1 MPNAPA
7 PHANPPVAAPIVNGI
22 INAHSSR
29 FQEKARSIMLFV
41 IRPGSRVST
50 PTITIATAAYRHT
63 AITPPARSLNP
74 ATSHAGSG
82 NRLISESSANTIP
95 DITASLITS
104 LHGPETRIRASTTR
118 RHGPRPITGRKE
130 REGPTPGE
138 GRGAVKESGPPAY
151 GNKEKKNHAP
161 AGPGTP

>member
-7 PHANPPVAAPIVNGI
+7 PHANPLVAAPIVNGI

-29 FQEKARSIMLFV
+29 FHENARSIMLFV

-104 LHGPETRIRASTTR
+104 LHGPKARARASTTR
-118 RHGPRPITGRKE
+118 RHGPRPITGRKRKE
-130 REGPTPGE
+130 RPHARGGGMGP
-138 GRGAVKESGPPAY
+138 
-151 GNKEKKNHAP
+151 
-161 AGPGTP
+161 